1 MYRYMENKE
10 KSRDLWKE
18 TEEMKIKMKELED
31 RIFEIERT
39 AIFDTPSP
47 EPAPA
52 DTIVHAELVS
62 DPNSLENSK
71 KFKVRKMRNKA
82 LKSGTKCLFRFPID
96 RYDDIDHPGRPQLPD
111 IPVTII
117 DFHEELS
124 LVSHYLELDDPYS
137 YIYEIEFPD
146 SKDLLKEGYT
156 QGEIDKLGTGW
167 NGEMELVYNPR
178 SRDPRSYYHPPK
190 YKTGKNKG
198 KEMKLLKINDKL
210 WNNHFKAGSDG
221 SNVFSNGTLHPYKKA
236 SLKKKKKKKKSKKR
250 K

>member
-1 MYRYMENKE
+1 MENKE

-39 AIFDTPSP
+39 GIFDTPSP

-52 DTIVHAELVS
+52 DTIVHAELVN

-71 KFKVRKMRNKA
+71 EFKVRKMRCKS
-82 LKSGTKCLFRFPID
+82 LKPGTKCLFRFPID
-96 RYDDIDHPGRPQLPD
+96 KYDHIDHPGRPQLPD

-117 DFHEELS
+117 DFHEDLS
-124 LVSHYLELDDPYS
+124 LARHHLELDDPYS

-156 QGEIDKLGTGW
+156 QGEIDKLSTGW

-178 SRDPRSYYHPPK
+178 ASDQQSYYHPPK

-198 KEMKLLKINDKL
+198 KKMKLLYIKHNL
-210 WNNHFKAGSDG
+210 WNNHFKAGSNG
-221 SNVFSNGTLHPYKKA
+221 STPFSEGTLHPYKKA
-236 SLKKKKKKKKSKKR
+236 SLKKKKKKKRSKK
-250 K
+250 KK